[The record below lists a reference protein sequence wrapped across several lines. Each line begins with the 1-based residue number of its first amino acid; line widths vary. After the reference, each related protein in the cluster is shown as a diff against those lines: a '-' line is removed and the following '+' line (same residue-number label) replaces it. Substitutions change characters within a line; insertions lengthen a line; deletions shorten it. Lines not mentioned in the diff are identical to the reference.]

1 MSAKRL
7 IQTLQAR
14 LDLRKIVAE
23 LTIENPERAARFY
36 AAYKETRAFLHRY
49 PEGGQRCPFTHPRLA
64 NLRWKAVRDFDK
76 YLIFTDYDGETIR
89 IVRVLHAAQNIE
101 AMLEDESE

>member
-14 LDLRKIVAE
+14 FDLRKIIAE
-23 LTIENPERAARFY
+23 LTLESPGRAARFY

-49 PEGGQRCPFTHPRLA
+49 PEGGQRCPFTHSRLA

-76 YLIFTDYDGETIR
+76 YLIFTDYDGEKIR
-89 IVRVLHAAQNIE
+89 IVRVLYQGRNIQ
-101 AMLEDESE
+101 ALLEDEGE